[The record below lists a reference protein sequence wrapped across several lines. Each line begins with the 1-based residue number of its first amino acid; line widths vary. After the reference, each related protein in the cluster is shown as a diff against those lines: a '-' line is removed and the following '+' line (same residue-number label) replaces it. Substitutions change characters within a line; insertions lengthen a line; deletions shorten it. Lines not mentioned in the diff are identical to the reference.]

1 LEIESFMIAGE
12 DFTLEGML
20 HKFSY
25 LENNFEKMQEKIHSK
40 YHDIHQ
46 NFLQKLEKI
55 DMMGL

>member
-1 LEIESFMIAGE
+1 MIAGE

-40 YHDIHQ
+40 YRDIHQ